1 MREHGH
7 DANAVSCCPWPY
19 SPDRGKSTF
28 IQFLI
33 QMLIKTPKHSL
44 QCRFANALWHYQML
58 VRLVDAQITKLVECS
73 CTHLIGMEP
82 NVFASAGPHHSSP
95 LAQTTSSDAK
105 FTDPMTLLNTVIC
118 WLETSSPDEF
128 GSESEQILNT
138 IMPISQQEF
147 MNAQASVRCTP
158 ETVPGSHELCPS
170 AYLRSRC
177 EACFGGNHTL
187 ATAESYIGIVFS
199 E

>member
-1 MREHGH
+1 MGH
-7 DANAVSCCPWPY
+7 DTNAVSCCPWPY

-28 IQFLI
+28 MRFLV

-44 QCRFANALWHYQML
+44 QRHFANALWHYQML
-58 VRLVDAQITKLVECS
+58 VRLVDAEITKLVECS

-95 LAQTTSSDAK
+95 LAQTTFSNA
-105 FTDPMTLLNTVIC
+105 TDPMTLLNMAIC
-118 WLETSSPDEF
+118 QLETSSPDEF

-138 IMPISQQEF
+138 IMPIGQQEF

-158 ETVPGSHELCPS
+158 ETIPGSHELHPS
-170 AYLRSRC
+170 AY
-177 EACFGGNHTL
+177 
-187 ATAESYIGIVFS
+187 
-199 E
+199 

>member
-1 MREHGH
+1 M
-7 DANAVSCCPWPY
+7 WKMY
-19 SPDRGKSTF
+19 SDQKS
-28 IQFLI
+28 IPVVGFLTHNDCDV
-33 QMLIKTPKHSL
+33 LRAKTGVY
-44 QCRFANALWHYQML
+44 RWF
-58 VRLVDAQITKLVECS
+58 
-73 CTHLIGMEP
+73 THRTIILPTM
-82 NVFASAGPHHSSP
+82 
-95 LAQTTSSDAK
+95 
-105 FTDPMTLLNTVIC
+105 VIC

-138 IMPISQQEF
+138 IMPISQREF
-147 MNAQASVRCTP
+147 MNAWASVRCTP
-158 ETVPGSHELCPS
+158 ETVPGSHELRPS